1 MSDTLHGEKPRAC
14 TNCSRAKARCVWR
27 DNDDDVCQRLC
38 PSHAKILEQKLDDI
52 MGLLTGDGKRLPDSE
67 QRPPFHQTEGATPT
81 TTPQIHPAALSSENP
96 ESIAPPHGLIS
107 VFPGFEIT
115 RHEAD
120 QSLEEYMTTMLPEF
134 PFVPLPSSNLSQ
146 ALEEK
151 PLLTK
156 TILCVS
162 IGLVEDLKL
171 TRPQKSTDLS
181 FKSIVEDAAH
191 LRDDLPVQPK
201 QTRADRRTLLGVY
214 YITSSLCSLLG
225 KRCKPEYTAHFDD
238 CCSQLLHDQ
247 EYPTDA
253 LLVQLVRIQKIA
265 MKVND
270 AFWETTAAT
279 NDRPL
284 GGIYSIAVASIQ
296 TELDAFVDQLP
307 ANLKWNHL
315 LQTHCATVRIRL
327 FEPFRYGDQTEII
340 EPTHLRCRRIWD
352 CLQSTQALHDEFRL
366 VPVESYPALTFV
378 TVLHLALAIIKALRL
393 LCVED
398 QAWDL
403 TTARA
408 TYDLPGMLRELSKRF
423 EVASRGGSPRSRIL
437 LQGRPIFSAYAEAY
451 RGIERGYSTKL
462 NGGVVP
468 PGPALVDPV
477 NAYGGEQCDMDF
489 WAQLS
494 ELTNGLV
501 P

>member
-1 MSDTLHGEKPRAC
+1 MPSPMHAERPRAC
-14 TNCSRAKARCVWR
+14 TNCSRAKAKCVWR
-27 DNDDDVCQRLC
+27 DNENGVFVCCVKKTARQGY
-38 PSHAKILEQKLDDI
+38 QKLDDI
-52 MGLLTGDGKRLPDSE
+52 MNLLTADGKCPPDSE
-67 QRPPFHQTEGATPT
+67 QRSSFHETEGAAPT
-81 TTPQIHPAALSSENP
+81 TTPQIHPSAHSSENV
-96 ESIAPPHGLIS
+96 ESVASPRGSIS
-107 VFPGFEIT
+107 IFPGFEMS
-115 RHEAD
+115 RSEAD
-120 QSLEEYMTTMLPEF
+120 RSLEEYMTTMLPEF

-156 TILCVS
+156 TILCVF
-162 IGLVEDLKL
+162 GLIEDLKL
-171 TRPQKSTDLS
+171 TRPQKAMDLS

-191 LRDDLPVQPK
+191 LRDDLPVQSK

-214 YITSSLCSLLG
+214 YISSTLLG
-225 KRCKPEYTAHFDD
+225 KRSRPEYTAHFDD

-253 LLVQLVRIQKIA
+253 LLVQLVRIRKIA

-270 AFWETTAAT
+270 AFWETTGAN

-296 TELDAFVDQLP
+296 NELDAFVNQLP
-307 ANLKWNHL
+307 ANLVWNHL

-327 FEPFRYGDQTEII
+327 FEPFRYGDQNEII
-340 EPTHLRCRRIWD
+340 ESTHLRCRRIWD
-352 CLQSTQALHDEFRL
+352 CLQSTHALHEEFRL

-378 TVLHLALAIIKALRL
+378 TILHLALAIIKALRL

-408 TYDLPGMLRELSKRF
+408 TYDLPGMLRELIKKF
-423 EVASRGGSPRSRIL
+423 EAASRGGSPRSRIL

-468 PGPALVDPV
+468 SGPTSVPPV
-477 NAYGGEQCDMDF
+477 NAYDGEQSDLDF